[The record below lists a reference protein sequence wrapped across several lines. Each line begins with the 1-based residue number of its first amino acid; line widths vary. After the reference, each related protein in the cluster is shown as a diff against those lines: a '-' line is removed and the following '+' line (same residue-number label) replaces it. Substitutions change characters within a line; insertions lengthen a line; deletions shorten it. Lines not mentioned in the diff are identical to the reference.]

1 MIASIGERLDLVTP
15 RMCRLG
21 ETVTQDDTGTAGVAG
36 FGNNEI
42 DAVRANSALLNGH
55 IPRDHG
61 LDGPEML
68 FHQKPTT
75 STMKCTDPTS
85 SPHQT
90 LIS

>member
-1 MIASIGERLDLVTP
+1 MITSISKRLHLVTP

-21 ETVTQDDTGTAGVAG
+21 KTVTQDDTGTAGVAG
-36 FGNNEI
+36 FGDNEI

-55 IPRDHG
+55 IPGDHG
-61 LDGPEML
+61 LDGPAAL
-68 FHQKPTT
+68 LHQKPTT